1 MPRIHHNPP
10 ESGHEGAG
18 LGLVAHGEEGLLV
31 ARGVE
36 QEVEQR
42 GLALARLADGGDD
55 QLLVAGVLG
64 ELDHGDGQ
72 GGGQGHRLHRGPC
85 ELTGVE
91 KQETSLYFHI
101 L

>member
-1 MPRIHHNPP
+1 MNTQIHDKPP
-10 ESGHEGAG
+10 ESGDEGAG
-18 LGLVAHGEEGLLV
+18 LGLVAYVEEGLLV

-64 ELDHGDGQ
+64 ELDHGEGE

-85 ELTGVE
+85 ELTGV
-91 KQETSLYFHI
+91 
-101 L
+101 